1 MHGSQEKLIA
11 TISVSEPEWEP
22 RESHGPSA
30 CSAKTHVLLRYEASL
45 SAFLGSVNHRVPWDV
60 PAWLGVQGRR
70 ARGGGWL
77 PPASLPQ
84 LWLSQQWKLACIWP
98 CFQEMGDRPRR
109 TLSS

>member
-30 CSAKTHVLLRYEASL
+30 CSEKTRVLLRYEASL

-77 PPASLPQ
+77 PSSFSPSAVAFPAVE
-84 LWLSQQWKLACIWP
+84 AG
-98 CFQEMGDRPRR
+98 M
-109 TLSS
+109 